1 MGGRGSRV
9 KGFGFEREVVQDF
22 KAAGLSARRF
32 WGSDG
37 RSAGFPEIADVQAEE
52 KLYQLKRLKKLPVLL
67 NIPENIDGMICRE
80 DNRGAVAVVQLPYL
94 ISILK
99 ELHDRRN

>member
-9 KGFGFEREVVQDF
+9 KGFGFEREGVQDF

-37 RSAGFPEIADVQAEE
+37 RSAGFPGFSAIPTLKSCARQSVFRE
-52 KLYQLKRLKKLPVLL
+52 KFRPRKPSR
-67 NIPENIDGMICRE
+67 
-80 DNRGAVAVVQLPYL
+80 
-94 ISILK
+94 SS
-99 ELHDRRN
+99 